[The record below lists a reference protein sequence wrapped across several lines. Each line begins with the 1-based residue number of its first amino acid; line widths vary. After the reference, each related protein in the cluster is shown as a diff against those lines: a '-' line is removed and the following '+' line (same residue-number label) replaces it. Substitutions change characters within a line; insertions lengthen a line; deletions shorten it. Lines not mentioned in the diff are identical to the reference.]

1 MPFERNAQRRA
12 ATRLAAV
19 PPRHVQI
26 RWILGLAVLLVAG
39 AAIVGW
45 FVRFGRDVALEFYA
59 AASQIIPVLLLAVLL
74 ELAVLHSPFAELR
87 EADYQLTQST
97 ERLERLG
104 AVADEERAELG
115 QLRATLAAKGRFVRT
130 QVVGY
135 VLAAAV
141 GQAASLYAVAA
152 EVTTTFLVLLTAGS
166 IAATFVILIATY
178 VRRFS
183 LESA

>member
-1 MPFERNAQRRA
+1 M
-12 ATRLAAV
+12 

-45 FVRFGRDVALEFYA
+45 FVTFGRDVALEFYA

-87 EADYQLTQST
+87 EADYQLT
-97 ERLERLG
+97 ERLERLE

-115 QLRATLAAKGRFVRT
+115 QLRATLAAKGRFVRA

-178 VRRFS
+178 VRRFR